1 LFGSYVDV
9 LNGFLGAGEVQ
20 NVVVI
25 MQLAKAKNFQGCKN
39 IN

>member
-1 LFGSYVDV
+1 LFGAYVDV

-25 MQLAKAKNFQGCKN
+25 MQLAKAKKFQGCKN